1 MPYVPKTTNAG
12 TVTLTGRDVA
22 LSDDLLD
29 LLADRIASRV
39 AARLRERLPTPAYR
53 QERPVPAAP
62 AAPALRPDRLY
73 RIAEASKTLGV
84 CRATVYNLARAGR
97 LELVKIGVRAS
108 GVTGASLIAL
118 IEQNRS
124 APQQR

>member
-1 MPYVPKTTNAG
+1 M
-12 TVTLTGRDVA
+12 
-22 LSDDLLD
+22 SEDLLD

-39 AARLRERLPTPAYR
+39 AARLRERPPTPAHR

-84 CRATVYNLARAGR
+84 CKATVYNLARDGR
-97 LELVKIGVRAS
+97 LELVKIGARAS
-108 GVTGASLIAL
+108 GVTGKSLIAL
-118 IEQNRS
+118 IERNCERLN
-124 APQQR
+124 